1 MKDQLTFEQ
10 WLEKYIPNHRSY
22 PCNGHNDPYEVW
34 WHKWINSGHAE
45 AEKAKREEQSR
56 EWDRKEKERV
66 LKEKNFRIDAIAKAN
81 IPDELQDI
89 VIGIWG
95 ESIWKEMLDLIVE
108 KQKSELRN
116 KESKEALRK
125 YIESKQGT

>member
-10 WLEKYIPNHRSY
+10 WLEKYIPNHRTY
-22 PCNGHNDPYEVW
+22 PCNGHNDPYEMW
-34 WHKWINSGHAE
+34 WHKWISSGHAE
-45 AEKAKREEQSR
+45 EEKQRQKEQTK

-66 LKEKNFRIDAIAKAN
+66 AKEKKFRLDAISKAN
-81 IPDELQDI
+81 IPKELPEM

-95 ESIWKEMLDLIVE
+95 ESIWKELLDLIVE
-108 KQKSELRN
+108 KQKQELKA

-125 YIESKQGT
+125 YIERGKA